1 MNIQHTHI
9 KRKSNS
15 RIYSGSYQPN
25 KMSIHIGSMRWILS
39 KRKKSLLIN
48 FIVCFFFLQSCT
60 PDLLTEEALQAYVQ
74 DTDHGLIKTAER
86 GSLEVGAVFR
96 PTDLI
101 VAQELRSQEVNEEV
115 IQKLRK
121 KYRAYSYFVLSISN
135 NGKDALYSTAGS
147 YQHFS
152 DNLQKLSFRMQ
163 DYLHMT
169 TSAKDTVYMADYHF
183 SRMHGMSGST
193 QVLLAFDLEKIKDKK
208 WVQLNVKEM
217 GFGAGRVNLRFDIDD
232 IQDTP
237 EIDFL
242 TQINK
247 R

>member
-1 MNIQHTHI
+1 MNIQRTHI
-9 KRKSNS
+9 KLKSDS
-15 RIYSGSYQPN
+15 RIYSWICRPN
-25 KMSIHIGSMRWILS
+25 KMSIHIGSMRWIGS
-39 KRKKSLLIN
+39 KPKKSLLFN
-48 FIVCFFFLQSCT
+48 FIACFFFLQSCT
-60 PDLLTEEALQAYVQ
+60 PDLLTEEALHAYVQ
-74 DTDHGLIKTAER
+74 DTDHGLIKTTQR
-86 GSLEVGAVFR
+86 GSIEVGAVFR

-101 VAQELRSQEVNEEV
+101 VAQELRSEEVNKEV

-121 KYRAYSYFVLSISN
+121 KYGAYSYFVLSISN

-193 QVLLAFDLEKIKDKK
+193 QVLLAFDHEKIKDKK
-208 WVQLNVKEM
+208 WVQLNLKEM
-217 GFGAGRVNLRFDIDD
+217 GLGAGRVNLRFETTDI
-232 IQDTP
+232 INTP
-237 EIDFL
+237 KVDFF
-242 TQINK
+242 NSENSK
-247 R
+247 